1 MLKIATANGKVSAEG
16 SQSSQANTREGGP
29 NPPMAVI
36 ERRDQAQAR
45 FLERLATGIPV
56 TVAARLAGVTARAVY
71 LWRDEDPDFA
81 QRMADARE
89 DGLDAIEAQVLSHA
103 KTDWRAGVAYL
114 AAMRPE
120 RWSKKVTVEDGPK
133 RHSVVTEDAK
143 RAEELLARLGYRK
156 SDDTPA
162 VLALPGVGSS
172 DPG

>member
-1 MLKIATANGKVSAEG
+1 MLKIATANGKAQPENSH
-16 SQSSQANTREGGP
+16 SSHPNAHAAGP
-29 NPPMAVI
+29 NPPLAVV
-36 ERRDQAQAR
+36 ERREQAQTR
-45 FLERLATGIPV
+45 FLERLATGLPV
-56 TVAARLAGVTARAVY
+56 TVAARLAGVTSRTIYA
-71 LWRDEDPDFA
+71 WRDEDADFA

-89 DGLDAIEAQVLSHA
+89 DGLDAIEAQVLAHA
-103 KTDWRAGVAYL
+103 KADWRAGVAYL

-133 RHSVVTEDAK
+133 RQSVVTEDAK

-172 DPG
+172 SEV